1 MTTERAISTREVCDD
16 CAKWLA
22 EVDRLMKCDWFID
35 TDDAGL
41 DDEQVVRYWNYGD
54 TPAEFVTWF
63 AEKYDLYDFRRPWG
77 TLAGDP
83 SHD

>member
-1 MTTERAISTREVCDD
+1 MPQREVPAA
-16 CAKWLA
+16 CARWLA
-22 EVDRLMKCDWFID
+22 EVDRLMKRDWFID

-41 DDEQVVRYWNYGD
+41 ADDDVIRYWKFGY
-54 TPAEFVTWF
+54 TPEAFVAWH

-83 SHD
+83 PDG

>member
-1 MTTERAISTREVCDD
+1 MSEREVPDD

-22 EVDRLMKCDWFID
+22 EVDRIMKRDWYID

-41 DDEQVVRYWNYGD
+41 DDEQVVRYWKYGD
-54 TPAEFVTWF
+54 TPTEFVEWF
-63 AEKYDLYDFRRPWG
+63 AEKYDLYDFRRHWG

-83 SHD
+83 PYG